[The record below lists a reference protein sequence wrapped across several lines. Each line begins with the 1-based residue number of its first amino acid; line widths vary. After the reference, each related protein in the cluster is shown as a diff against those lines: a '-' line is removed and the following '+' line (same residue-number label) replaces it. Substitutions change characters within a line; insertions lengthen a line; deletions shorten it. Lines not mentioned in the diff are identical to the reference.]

1 MKFEKTD
8 KNEYVNMGFLEEDE
22 LATEDIE
29 MHFIELPKFKQK
41 NPEVASRLEQWLW
54 LIEGEGEKIKMA
66 KSKNEKIKE
75 AINLIREVSMDDK
88 EWQMYE
94 ARQRWIADI
103 KTDMNCAKE
112 EGKKERNRRTELE
125 K

>member
-66 KSKNEKIKE
+66 KRKNEKINK
-75 AINLIREVSMDDK
+75 
-88 EWQMYE
+88 
-94 ARQRWIADI
+94 
-103 KTDMNCAKE
+103 
-112 EGKKERNRRTELE
+112 
-125 K
+125 